1 MIKKILV
8 PAIFVIVLL
17 AILSVFGKGVI
28 APRRGEIEST
38 SGSAP
43 TSAISPS
50 VAESTDLT
58 ENEDSSSLT
67 LELYEPADGETVSS
81 STLKVS
87 GKTAPNVQVF
97 INEKELVAD
106 GNGNFSTDIEIYE
119 GENSVFILVN
129 NNLGEYVE
137 REVVV
142 NLESSE

>member
-8 PAIFVIVLL
+8 PAIFIIVLL

-28 APRRGEIEST
+28 APRRGEIEES
-38 SGSAP
+38 SGGNAP
-43 TSAISPS
+43 TSTISPS
-50 VAESTDLT
+50 AVESTDT
-58 ENEDSSSLT
+58 SGDDSSSLT

-97 INEKELVAD
+97 VNEKELVAD

-119 GENSVFILVN
+119 GENSVFIMVN

-137 REVVV
+137 REIVV
-142 NLESSE
+142 NLESVE